1 MSGIVFFRSSQL
13 EILRTFYGK
22 ELGMELWLDQGECL
36 IFRHGNLLLGFC
48 TSEECHNQGIITLFF
63 RSKEEIDAWHRKLS
77 SISMGTPQENNRF
90 HIYHFF
96 ACDPEGRTL
105 EFQCFLHALA
115 PHKAGT
121 DLLAKRRSVRR
132 FENSSVSEE
141 LLWQVFELCRTSPTS
156 HNTQSYYYLVVRDRE
171 KIERIISDRKLAHR
185 ELLSRNTP
193 TYRAFLEMEKAA
205 FADGAI
211 EKKYKELVA
220 VGISITLGCESC
232 LEWHIR
238 EALES
243 GATPDQILEAVEVG
257 IEMGGGPATVSSRF
271 ALKALEYHAKR

>member
-22 ELGMELWLDQGECL
+22 ELGMQLWLDQGECL
-36 IFRHGNLLLGFC
+36 IFRYGNLLLGFC

-132 FENSSVSEE
+132 FEKSSVSEE

-171 KIERIISDRKLAHR
+171 KIERIAALRGSSTAPLA
-185 ELLSRNTP
+185 
-193 TYRAFLEMEKAA
+193 RAP
-205 FADGAI
+205 
-211 EKKYKELVA
+211 VA
-220 VGISITLGCESC
+220 VAICADPKKTKRPEQDSCIAAYHFILAAELFGLGTCWLAAMDRQEAKDILEIGREQCIATITPLGYPAE
-232 LEWHIR
+232 IPKPIKRR
-238 EALES
+238 EAR
-243 GATPDQILEAVEVG
+243 DFV
-257 IEMGGGPATVSSRF
+257 RF
-271 ALKALEYHAKR
+271 L

>member
-1 MSGIVFFRSSQL
+1 MAGIVFFRSAQL
-13 EILRTFYGK
+13 EILRTFYAK

-77 SISMGTPQENNRF
+77 SISMGTPQENNRL

-115 PHKAGT
+115 PHKVGT

-171 KIERIISDRKLAHR
+171 KIERIAALRGSSTAPLA
-185 ELLSRNTP
+185 
-193 TYRAFLEMEKAA
+193 RAP
-205 FADGAI
+205 
-211 EKKYKELVA
+211 VA
-220 VGISITLGCESC
+220 VAICADPKKTKRPEQDSCIAAYHLILAAELFGLGTCWLAAMDRQEAKDILEIGREQCIATITPLGYPAE
-232 LEWHIR
+232 IPKPIKRR
-238 EALES
+238 EAREF
-243 GATPDQILEAVEVG
+243 V
-257 IEMGGGPATVSSRF
+257 RF
-271 ALKALEYHAKR
+271 L

>member
-132 FENSSVSEE
+132 FEKSSVSEE

-171 KIERIISDRKLAHR
+171 KIERIAALRGSSTAPLA
-185 ELLSRNTP
+185 
-193 TYRAFLEMEKAA
+193 RAP
-205 FADGAI
+205 
-211 EKKYKELVA
+211 VA
-220 VGISITLGCESC
+220 VAICADPKKTKRPEQDSCIAAYHFILAAELFGLGTCWLAAMDRQEAKDILEIGREQCIATITPLGYPAE
-232 LEWHIR
+232 IPKPIKRR
-238 EALES
+238 EAR
-243 GATPDQILEAVEVG
+243 DFV
-257 IEMGGGPATVSSRF
+257 RF
-271 ALKALEYHAKR
+271 L

>member
-171 KIERIISDRKLAHR
+171 KIERIAALRGSSTAPLA
-185 ELLSRNTP
+185 
-193 TYRAFLEMEKAA
+193 RAP
-205 FADGAI
+205 
-211 EKKYKELVA
+211 VA
-220 VGISITLGCESC
+220 VAICADPKKTKRPEQDSCIAAYHFILAAELFGLGTCWLAAMDRQEAKDILEIGREQCIATITPLGYPAE
-232 LEWHIR
+232 IPKPIKRR
-238 EALES
+238 EAR
-243 GATPDQILEAVEVG
+243 DFV
-257 IEMGGGPATVSSRF
+257 RF
-271 ALKALEYHAKR
+271 L